1 MEGLALLTLFLSIF
15 MLGFLIVGIIEIY
28 YLIQDKRREKWV
40 NKTLTD
46 YPELKLLLSEYRR
59 LRGEEDEL
67 YKTMRETQQGIDTWV
82 EKNKYLPAGHRV
94 DAHIENLKEIYQEQ
108 VELCEEYAEL
118 VKEARKNLET
128 FWETNFPKLKEE
140 KRIMWLE

>member
-28 YLIQDKRREKWV
+28 YLIKNNRRKKWV
-40 NKTLTD
+40 NKILTD
-46 YPELKLLLSEYRR
+46 YPELKLLLSEYHR
-59 LRGEEDEL
+59 LSCEESAL
-67 YKTMRETQQGIDTWV
+67 YKDMRETQQHIDSWV
-82 EKNKYLPAGHRV
+82 EKNKYLPAGCRV

-108 VELCEEYAEL
+108 AELSEEYADL

>member
-28 YLIQDKRREKWV
+28 YLIQNQRREKWV

-59 LRGEEDEL
+59 LRGEENEL
-67 YKTMRETQQGIDTWV
+67 YKDMRETQQGIDTWV

-108 VELCEEYAEL
+108 VELCEEYADL

>member
-28 YLIQDKRREKWV
+28 YLIQHKRREKWV

-46 YPELKLLLSEYRR
+46 YPELKLLLSEYHR
-59 LRGEEDEL
+59 LRGEENEL
-67 YKTMRETQQGIDTWV
+67 YKDMRETQQHIDSWV
-82 EKNKYLPAGHRV
+82 EKNKYLPAGCRV

-108 VELCEEYAEL
+108 AELSEEYADL

>member
-59 LRGEEDEL
+59 LRGEENEL

-108 VELCEEYAEL
+108 VELCEEYADL